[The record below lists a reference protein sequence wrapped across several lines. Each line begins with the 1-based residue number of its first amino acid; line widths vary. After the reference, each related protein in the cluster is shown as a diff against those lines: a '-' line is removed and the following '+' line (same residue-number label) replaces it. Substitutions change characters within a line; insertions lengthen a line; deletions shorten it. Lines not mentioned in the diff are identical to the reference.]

1 MLCVREEMLT
11 GVLLNPDVIFVKRKS
26 KQHDGEDNKNTDTS
40 KFINNTNSEIK
51 LSPRQLTV
59 GAVFTFKGII
69 MYIVFCLKIL
79 RRSRSWIINIDF

>member
-1 MLCVREEMLT
+1 MTEKT
-11 GVLLNPDVIFVKRKS
+11 TKT
-26 KQHDGEDNKNTDTS
+26 QTS
-40 KFINNTNSEIK
+40 KFINTTK

-69 MYIVFCLKIL
+69 TYIVFCLKIL

>member
-40 KFINNTNSEIK
+40 KFINTTK

-69 MYIVFCLKIL
+69 TYIVFCLKIL
-79 RRSRSWIINIDF
+79 RRNRSWIINIDF